1 MRSRCEHVTEDVAA
15 ATASGKVLL
24 TGAGEPQSISL
35 EELKQLPLPQLTHLW
50 KEYVDE
56 LRAGLGRAAGDEA
69 SPAGRRVVALVEELR
84 TVLTCLMAA
93 CPLGT
98 QSLRQA
104 PTASCPCSPQPLQDY
119 ISAPIAAT
127 YGGSFCRQAGMW
139 WHLPSCYH
147 RGMRLLRHPL
157 VALCPGCSLS

>member
-1 MRSRCEHVTEDVAA
+1 MADNV
-15 ATASGKVLL
+15 TASPAVGHVSS

-35 EELKQLPLPQLTHLW
+35 EELKQLPHQQLTQLW

-69 SPAGRRVVALVEELR
+69 TPAGRRVVALVEELR

-93 CPLGT
+93 SPLGM

-104 PTASCPCSPQPLQDY
+104 PLASCPCSPQP
-119 ISAPIAAT
+119 S
-127 YGGSFCRQAGMW
+127 
-139 WHLPSCYH
+139 
-147 RGMRLLRHPL
+147 
-157 VALCPGCSLS
+157 